1 MRRRFFDGLFTA
13 DDDNALWQRKYI
25 KVDDP
30 TEMKRIV
37 VAVDPAV
44 SNNPGSD
51 ETGIIVAGLGLD
63 GRGYILADES
73 GKFRPEEWA
82 RRAISAY
89 DTFDADCI
97 VAEVNQGGDMV
108 ESTVKAQAKNRVIPY
123 RAVHATRGKQV
134 RATPIAALYEQGKVR
149 HAQTFQELED
159 QCCAFTIDFD
169 RNAQGYSPDRVEA
182 LVWALTD
189 LFPQIVQKKNA
200 PPVAPPPTAVMPM
213 AGRRR

>member
-1 MRRRFFDGLFTA
+1 M
-13 DDDNALWQRKYI
+13 
-25 KVDDP
+25 V
-30 TEMKRIV
+30 E
-37 VAVDPAV
+37 
-44 SNNPGSD
+44 
-51 ETGIIVAGLGLD
+51 AGLTKQLPP
-63 GRGYILADES
+63 AQ
-73 GKFRPEEWA
+73 WA
-82 RRAISAY
+82 ARVVDAY
-89 DTFDADCI
+89 HEYEANCI

-149 HAQTFQELED
+149 HAQPFPELED

-169 RNAQGYSPDRVEA
+169 RSAQGYSPDRVDA

-189 LFPQIVQKKNA
+189 LFPQMVQKKNA